1 MKNLCWAFTLTI
13 FAFFPAYAL
22 AGNDPSKIDSDYRL
36 VANRIIDAAIQ
47 DKGAWEKLVYLCD
60 RIGHRFS
67 GTPQL
72 EEAIQWAAVQLENDG
87 LENIRTP
94 NVSVPRWFRGKETAT
109 IIFPVKKSLHLLG
122 LGGSIGTPKSGIK
135 AEIAVVESF
144 DELKQL
150 GKDNI
155 QGKIV
160 VYNVEYRGYGR
171 TVPYRTNGAIEAARL
186 GAVGVLVRS
195 VTPVSLQ
202 SPHTGAMRYDDL
214 VPRIPAAAISVED
227 SLLLDRLAKSG
238 DKVVVEIMM
247 EARNL
252 PDSNSANVIAE
263 IRGYEKPEE
272 FVVIGGHIDSW
283 DVGQGAHDD
292 GVGTVV
298 SMQVGA
304 LLRQLDLRPRR
315 SIRIVLWTN
324 EEFGLSGARAYRDW
338 IGEEINQHV
347 AAIEMD
353 GGAEKPI
360 GFGLGLSKSLDETH
374 QKDTLAVASAIG
386 RLLSPVGADQITL
399 GGGGADIS
407 PLMAEGVP
415 GFGLRTVGTHYFD
428 WHHSEADTVDKVNIE
443 DLRKCLA
450 AMTVLAYVLADMPGN
465 LVDPQN

>member
-1 MKNLCWAFTLTI
+1 MKNLSRACSLII
-13 FAFFPAYAL
+13 FFLCMAYGA
-22 AGNDPSKIDSDYRL
+22 AGNDPSTIETEYRL
-36 VANRIIDAAIQ
+36 VANRIIDAAMQ
-47 DKGAWEKLVYLCD
+47 DEGAWEKLVYLCD

-72 EEAIQWAAVQLENDG
+72 DEAIQWAAAQLENDG
-87 LENIRTP
+87 LENVKIP
-94 NVSVPRWFRGKETAT
+94 SVSVPRWYRGEETAT
-109 IIFPVKKSLHLLG
+109 VIFPVKKSLHILG
-122 LGGSIGTPKSGIK
+122 LGGSNGTPRSGIR
-135 AEIAVVESF
+135 AEVAVVESF
-144 DELKQL
+144 DELQQL
-150 GKDNI
+150 GKENI

-160 VYNVEYRGYGR
+160 VYNTEYRGYGR

-202 SPHTGAMRYDDL
+202 SPHTGAMRYDEL

-227 SLLLDRLAKSG
+227 CLLLDRLAKSG

-252 PDSNSANVIAE
+252 PETNSANVIAE
-263 IRGYEKPEE
+263 IRGYEKPDE

-298 SMQVGA
+298 SMQVGV
-304 LLRQLDLRPRR
+304 LLRQLDLRPKR
-315 SIRIVLWTN
+315 SVRIVLWTN
-324 EEFGLSGARAYRDW
+324 EEFGLSGAKAYRDW
-338 IGEEINQHV
+338 IGDEINQHI

-360 GFGLGLSKSLDETH
+360 GFGLGLSKSLDESQ
-374 QKDTLAVASAIG
+374 QKEALAAASAIG

-428 WHHSEADTVDKVNIE
+428 WHHSDADTVDKVNIE

-450 AMTVLAYVLADMPGN
+450 AMTVLAYVLADMPDY
-465 LVDPQN
+465 LVDPQS